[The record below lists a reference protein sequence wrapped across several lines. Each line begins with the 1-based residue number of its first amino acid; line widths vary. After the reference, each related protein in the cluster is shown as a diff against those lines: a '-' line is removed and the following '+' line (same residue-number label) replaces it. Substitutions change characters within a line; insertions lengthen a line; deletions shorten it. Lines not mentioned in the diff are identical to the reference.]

1 MTNPIVIIGAGQGG
15 LQAAES
21 LRTAKYDG
29 EIILIGEEAHAP
41 YNRPPLSKSFL
52 LGECSQEQLIIRQP
66 AVFDK
71 KKITLKTEVRIE
83 KIDATAQVLTCADGS
98 SIEYKKLII
107 ATGAR
112 ARLAPITNVDAKGVH
127 CIRTLDDAL
136 KIANEM
142 ENVEHLVV
150 VGGGFIG
157 LEMAAVAG
165 KFGKKVSVVEYSER
179 LMSRV
184 VSPMVS
190 AYYKDLHESNGVNVL
205 LNSSVSGVVVEGD
218 KVSAVKL
225 QSGDELKAEMVVLGV
240 GVSPNQELAQAAGV
254 ICDGG
259 VVINNK
265 GQTSDANIYAI
276 GDCSAQKMADG
287 SMLRLESV
295 QNAVEMAK
303 AAAGDI
309 MGLDKPFVAA
319 PWFWSDQ
326 YDVKMQ
332 MVGLSGGYD
341 EVVVRGDVQSGSFS
355 YVYFKDGELISIDSL
370 NQSADH
376 MAGRKLLAGNNS
388 LTPKLAADMSFNL
401 RDAVIQ

>member
-112 ARLAPITNVDAKGVH
+112 ARLAPIKNVAAQGVH

-142 ENVEHLVV
+142 DDVEHLVV

-157 LEMAAVAG
+157 LEMAAVAR
-165 KFGKKVSVVEYSER
+165 KLGKKVTVVEYSER

-190 AYYKDLHESNGVNVL
+190 AYYKDLHESHGVNIC

-254 ICDGG
+254 ICDGAI
-259 VVINNK
+259 VINNK
-265 GQTSDANIYAI
+265 GQTSDSNIYAI

-287 SMLRLESV
+287 SLLRLESV

-388 LTPKLAADMSFNL
+388 LTPKLAADMSCNL